1 MFLKQLTNKINYNT
15 KIENKILSQTVYN
28 KLFVRSNFL
37 RNQDLKIIDNNSNFY
52 LFKSAK
58 NTLNFLNGNSCF
70 LNIFLLKHKLNTH
83 FNFEYLITFNLLKN
97 SFSEEKFLFFKR
109 LKKKKSIF
117 FLLLYPVKG
126 GYICFSLG
134 VKAFLPLSHLK
145 TILLKKV
152 KKNKIRNLFNEL
164 FFNRFNFLCVNK
176 KFNFIKNNLLFK
188 LSGQLSKKFI
198 LSFLKRDKLFRKR
211 TFNNIKSKKKSTI
224 LRYSNFIFLKKNKK
238 KISNK
243 NKIYSVSRGIKFL
256 FNISKITKLKKIF
269 KIIFFLRIKNLKKSK
284 FEFLLK
290 VKKVLFLISTSKF
303 NNILKNILKHYVI
316 ALVKNYL

>member
-58 NTLNFLNGNSCF
+58 NTLNFLYGNSCF

-97 SFSEEKFLFFKR
+97 SLAEEKFLFFKR
-109 LKKKKSIF
+109 LKKKKIIF

-152 KKNKIRNLFNEL
+152 KKNKFRNLFNEL
-164 FFNRFNFLCVNK
+164 FFNRLNFLCVNK

-211 TFNNIKSKKKSTI
+211 TFNNIKSKKKKYYFT
-224 LRYSNFIFLKKNKK
+224 
-238 KISNK
+238 
-243 NKIYSVSRGIKFL
+243 L
-256 FNISKITKLKKIF
+256 F
-269 KIIFFLRIKNLKKSK
+269 
-284 FEFLLK
+284 
-290 VKKVLFLISTSKF
+290 
-303 NNILKNILKHYVI
+303 
-316 ALVKNYL
+316 

>member
-83 FNFEYLITFNLLKN
+83 FNFEYLITFSLLKN
-97 SFSEEKFLFFKR
+97 SLAEEKFLFFKR

-152 KKNKIRNLFNEL
+152 KKNKFRNLFNEL
-164 FFNRFNFLCVNK
+164 FFNRLNFLCVNK

-198 LSFLKRDKLFRKR
+198 LSFLKRDKLFKKR
-211 TFNNIKSKKKSTI
+211 TFNNTKSKKK
-224 LRYSNFIFLKKNKK
+224 
-238 KISNK
+238 
-243 NKIYSVSRGIKFL
+243 
-256 FNISKITKLKKIF
+256 
-269 KIIFFLRIKNLKKSK
+269 
-284 FEFLLK
+284 
-290 VKKVLFLISTSKF
+290 VLF
-303 NNILKNILKHYVI
+303 YVI
-316 ALVKNYL
+316 LILFF

>member
-1 MFLKQLTNKINYNT
+1 
-15 KIENKILSQTVYN
+15 
-28 KLFVRSNFL
+28 
-37 RNQDLKIIDNNSNFY
+37 
-52 LFKSAK
+52 
-58 NTLNFLNGNSCF
+58 
-70 LNIFLLKHKLNTH
+70 
-83 FNFEYLITFNLLKN
+83 
-97 SFSEEKFLFFKR
+97 
-109 LKKKKSIF
+109 
-117 FLLLYPVKG
+117 
-126 GYICFSLG
+126 
-134 VKAFLPLSHLK
+134 
-145 TILLKKV
+145 
-152 KKNKIRNLFNEL
+152 
-164 FFNRFNFLCVNK
+164 
-176 KFNFIKNNLLFK
+176 LFK

-243 NKIYSVSRGIKFL
+243 NNIYSVSKGIKFL

-290 VKKVLFLISTSKF
+290 IKKVLFLISTSKF